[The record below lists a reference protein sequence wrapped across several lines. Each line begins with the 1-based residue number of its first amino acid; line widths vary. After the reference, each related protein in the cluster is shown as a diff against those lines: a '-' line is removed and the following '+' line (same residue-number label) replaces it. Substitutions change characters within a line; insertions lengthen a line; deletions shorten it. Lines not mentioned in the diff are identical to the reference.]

1 MNGNSKQISLNANSV
16 NQVNASN
23 FSILDNTILQ
33 RSRSKS
39 KSNEKY
45 KGSEENDR
53 PKSYKQSRFDIKKV
67 NHLLNNSKRKM
78 NKNDRN

>member
-23 FSILDNTILQ
+23 FSISDNTILQ

-53 PKSYKQSRFDIKKV
+53 PKSYKQSRIDITKQKY
-67 NHLLNNSKRKM
+67 LLNNSKRKM